1 MSLESKK
8 TTENNIKSS
17 GLIVYMARKRCDSCK
32 GRLIETK
39 DIVISQGRSA
49 PISVKECTKCGETF
63 SSLKEAERVRKELH
77 PSFLGRIK
85 TGHRSIA
92 ECDT

>member
-1 MSLESKK
+1 MPKEVL
-8 TTENNIKSS
+8 
-17 GLIVYMARKRCDSCK
+17 GVRKEVCDFCK

>member
-1 MSLESKK
+1 
-8 TTENNIKSS
+8 
-17 GLIVYMARKRCDSCK
+17 MARKRCDSCK

-85 TGHRSIA
+85 NFFHSSTTEVEFFKGRVL
-92 ECDT
+92 